1 MELFDFEYSNSYYTN
16 MNYIANRIEALYST
30 PGAFDP
36 SVLASSLEPD
46 VVLHVPGAHPLSGDH
61 HGLAGVGG
69 FLQRT
74 REATT
79 DGEHMELIELLGG
92 KSHIGAYVRVT
103 AQRAGRT
110 PLVNHTI
117 HLFRLG
123 DDDRIAEIWFHN
135 RDQAPVDEF
144 WS

>member
-1 MELFDFEYSNSYYTN
+1 M
-16 MNYIANRIEALYST
+16 I
-30 PGAFDP
+30 
-36 SVLASSLEPD
+36 
-46 VVLHVPGAHPLSGDH
+46 LHVPGVHPLAGDH
-61 HGLAGVGG
+61 HGLAGVGD

-74 REATT
+74 REATN
-79 DGEHMELIELLGG
+79 DGEHIELIEVLDG
-92 KSHIGAYVRVT
+92 KAHIGAYVRVT
-103 AQRAGRT
+103 AHRDGRA

-135 RDQAPVDEF
+135 REQAPVDAF

>member
-1 MELFDFEYSNSYYTN
+1 
-16 MNYIANRIEALYST
+16 MNYIAEQVRALYSA

-36 SVLASSLEPD
+36 TAIVSSLDPD
-46 VVLHVPGAHPLSGDH
+46 VVLHVPGVHSLSGDH
-61 HGLAGVGG
+61 HGIAGVGS
-69 FLQRT
+69 FLQRS
-74 REATT
+74 REATN
-79 DGEHMELIELLGG
+79 DGEHIELIEVLGG
-92 KSHIGAYVRVT
+92 KAHVGAYVRVT
-103 AQRAGRT
+103 ADRDGRA

-135 RDQAPVDEF
+135 REQAPVDAF

>member
-1 MELFDFEYSNSYYTN
+1 
-16 MNYIANRIEALYST
+16 MNHLTDQLTSLYSA

-36 SVLASSLEPD
+36 APLLSSLDPD
-46 VVLHVPGAHPLSGDH
+46 VILHVPGTHPLAGDH
-61 HGLAGVGG
+61 HGAAGVAD

-74 REATT
+74 RETS
-79 DGEHMELIELLGG
+79 DGGEHIELIEVLSGPTHL
-92 KSHIGAYVRVT
+92 GAYVRVT
-103 AQRAGRT
+103 ARRDGRD
-110 PLVNHTI
+110 PLTNDTI

-135 RDQAPVDEF
+135 REQAPVDAF

>member
-1 MELFDFEYSNSYYTN
+1 
-16 MNYIANRIEALYST
+16 MNYITDQITALYST

-36 SVLASSLEPD
+36 SALVSVLDPG

-61 HGLAGVGG
+61 VGLAGVGS
-69 FLQRT
+69 FLERT
-74 REATT
+74 RATT
-79 DGEHMELIELLGG
+79 DGGEHMELIEVLSGT
-92 KSHIGAYVRVT
+92 SHVGAYVTVT
-103 AQRAGRT
+103 AHRDGRA

-135 RDQAPVDEF
+135 QEQAPVDAF
-144 WS
+144 WR

>member
-1 MELFDFEYSNSYYTN
+1 
-16 MNYIANRIEALYST
+16 MNYLTKQITALYSP
-30 PGAFDP
+30 PGALDP
-36 SVLASSLEPD
+36 SSLASSLEPD
-46 VVLHVPGAHPLSGDH
+46 VVLHVPGVHPLSGDH
-61 HGLAGVGG
+61 HGLAGVGN

-74 REATT
+74 SEAT
-79 DGEHMELIELLGG
+79 DGGEHIELIEVLGG
-92 KSHIGAYVRVT
+92 RAHIGAYVRVT
-103 AQRAGRT
+103 ARRECRA

-135 RDQAPVDEF
+135 REQAPVDAF

>member
-1 MELFDFEYSNSYYTN
+1 
-16 MNYIANRIEALYST
+16 MNYIWNQVAAIYST

-36 SVLASSLEPD
+36 SALASSLEPD
-46 VVLHVPGAHPLSGDH
+46 VILHVPGTHPLSGDH
-61 HGLAGVGG
+61 HGLAGVGS

-74 REATT
+74 REATS
-79 DGEHMELIELLGG
+79 DGEHIELIEVLGG
-92 KSHIGAYVRVT
+92 KDHVGAYVRVT
-103 AQRAGRT
+103 ATRDDRA

-135 RDQAPVDEF
+135 REQAPVDAF